1 MSRETSIEYPD
12 GSFDLMVELERFRI
26 MRDDVIPAGITGL
39 MDRATAELI
48 ASGREGRA
56 AGIGD
61 RAPGFSLPNALG
73 EQVSLRRTLTKGP
86 VVLSFYRGIWC
97 PFCNLELRALQQFM
111 PQINALGGTLVAISG
126 QTPDNSLSAA
136 EKHRLTYEVLSD
148 TGLAVASS
156 YGLVFRLPGY
166 LRAAYEEL
174 GHPIPMFNG
183 AGQHMLPVPGTFV
196 IAPSG
201 IIRFAYANPDYRY
214 RADPEDILV
223 ALRREPLTTPEREP
237 R

>member
-1 MSRETSIEYPD
+1 MSRGTGIEYPD
-12 GSFDLMVELERFRI
+12 GPFDLMAELERFRT
-26 MRDDVIPAGITGL
+26 MRDDVIPPGITSL

-48 ASGREGRA
+48 ASGLEGRA

-73 EQVSLRRTLTKGP
+73 EQVSLERMLREGP

-97 PFCNLELRALQQFM
+97 PFCSLELRALQQYM
-111 PQINALGGTLVAISG
+111 PQIKALGGALVAISG
-126 QTPDNSLSAA
+126 QTPDNSLSMV

-148 TGLAVASS
+148 TGQAVASS
-156 YGLVFRLPGY
+156 YGLVFRLPDY
-166 LRAAYEEL
+166 LQEAYEKL

-183 AGQHMLPVPGTFV
+183 AGQQTLPVPGTFV
-196 IAPSG
+196 IGPDG

-214 RADPEDILV
+214 RADPADILAV
-223 ALRREPLTTPEREP
+223 LKSLL
-237 R
+237 

>member
-1 MSRETSIEYPD
+1 MNRETDVEYPD
-12 GSFDLMVELERFRI
+12 GPFDLMAELERFRI

-48 ASGREGRA
+48 ASGQEGRA

-73 EQVSLRRTLTKGP
+73 EQVSLERMLREGP

-97 PFCNLELRALQQFM
+97 PFCNLELRALQQYM
-111 PQINALGGTLVAISG
+111 PQIKALGGALVAISG
-126 QTPDNSLSAA
+126 QTPDNSLSTV

-148 TGLAVASS
+148 TGQAVASS

-166 LRAAYEEL
+166 LQEAYEKL

-183 AGQHMLPVPGTFV
+183 AGQQSLPVPGTFV
-196 IAPSG
+196 IGPDG
-201 IIRFAYANPDYRY
+201 IIRFACANPDYRY
-214 RADPEDILV
+214 RADPEDILAV
-223 ALRREPLTTPEREP
+223 LKSLL
-237 R
+237 